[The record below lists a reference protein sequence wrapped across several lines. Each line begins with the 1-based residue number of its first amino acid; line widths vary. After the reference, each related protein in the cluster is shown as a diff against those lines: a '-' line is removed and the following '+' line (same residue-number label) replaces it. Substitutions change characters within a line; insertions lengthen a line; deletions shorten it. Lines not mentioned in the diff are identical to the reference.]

1 MSDTSTAPIIVTGNN
16 VEVTEALQDYVN
28 KKMERTLGKFS
39 SRGAVIECDVNLV
52 VNKNKKVK
60 NAHKAEVTTSVK
72 GTTIRCSEE
81 SPDMYASIDLVSDRL
96 ARKLRKYNERRRRGH
111 HSGIGEKMVDALE
124 ALEEEA
130 DVIDE
135 PVSEGEDFVDPEGSA
150 IVTKVKS
157 YDLSK
162 PISINE
168 AVFSLDYVD
177 HDFYVFRNEETN
189 EINVVYKRN
198 AGGVGLIE
206 PQSD

>member
-1 MSDTSTAPIIVTGNN
+1 
-16 VEVTEALQDYVN
+16 
-28 KKMERTLGKFS
+28 
-39 SRGAVIECDVNLV
+39 
-52 VNKNKKVK
+52 
-60 NAHKAEVTTSVK
+60 
-72 GTTIRCSEE
+72 
-81 SPDMYASIDLVSDRL
+81 
-96 ARKLRKYNERRRRGH
+96 
-111 HSGIGEKMVDALE
+111 MVDALE

-135 PVSEGEDFVDPEGSA
+135 PVSEGDDFVDPEGSA